1 MEREYEKILNKHL
14 NKSSQMIF
22 LAGPRQV
29 GKTTIAKHILE
40 TENGIYLN
48 WDILKDRELILK
60 GPEKIMEKH
69 DAPQLGKLPP
79 ITVLDEIHKFK
90 DWKNYLKG
98 FYDQFGKSTRIIVT
112 GSSRLD
118 IFTRG
123 GDSLMGRY
131 FPYTVHPITIRELS
145 QQTKLE
151 NLISSP
157 KEISTKNWDALWNF
171 GGFPDPFIQAD
182 KNFFNQWQN
191 TRRVYA

>member
-1 MEREYEKILNKHL
+1 MEREYEKILHKHL

-112 GSSRLD
+112 GSSRIHRVHHYPLLSVN
-118 IFTRG
+118 IFKYRLL
-123 GDSLMGRY
+123 SKIVKF
-131 FPYTVHPITIRELS
+131 FPWQILTI
-145 QQTKLE
+145 
-151 NLISSP
+151 
-157 KEISTKNWDALWNF
+157 
-171 GGFPDPFIQAD
+171 
-182 KNFFNQWQN
+182 
-191 TRRVYA
+191 